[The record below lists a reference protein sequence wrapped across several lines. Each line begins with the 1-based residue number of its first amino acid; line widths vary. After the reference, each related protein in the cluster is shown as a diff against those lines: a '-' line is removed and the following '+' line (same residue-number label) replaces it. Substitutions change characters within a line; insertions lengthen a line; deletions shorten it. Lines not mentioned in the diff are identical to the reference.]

1 MSHSHDAIIIG
12 TGQAGPPLARR
23 LSSVGMS
30 VVIVERHLFGGTCVN
45 TGCIP
50 TKAMVAS
57 AYIAHAS
64 RRARDFGVTIDGDV
78 RVDMKNVKARKDR
91 IAERSR
97 AGVERMLRGLPRCE
111 VKTGHARFRS
121 AREVAVG
128 EHNLSADR
136 IFINVGGRP
145 SLPPMPGLD
154 QVPFLTNSSMM
165 NLDAV
170 PRHLLVVG
178 GSYIG
183 LEFGQMFRRFGSEVT
198 IIEMA
203 SRLVQREDTEIS
215 SAVQEVLIN
224 EGITLRLNARCLRV
238 SGDAG
243 SIIAHVD
250 CEEGSP
256 SIEGSHLLLA
266 VGRQPNTDDLGLDAA
281 GVSRDDRGYIVVN
294 DQLETNV
301 PGIWA
306 LGDCNGRGAF
316 THTAYNDFEIVASN
330 LLERTARRISDR
342 ISAYALFIDPPLAR
356 VGLTET
362 EAQAQGRSILVA
374 RRPMKHVG
382 RAIEKGETNGLMK
395 IVVDAQF
402 QQILGAAVF
411 GTGGDEVIHCIL
423 DTMYAKAPY
432 PVLQRAMHIHPT
444 VSELIPTLLEGLAPP
459 AT

>member
-1 MSHSHDAIIIG
+1 MSHRYDAIIIG

-23 LSSVGMS
+23 LSTAGMS
-30 VVIVERHLFGGTCVN
+30 VAIVERHLFGGTCVN

-57 AYIAHAS
+57 AYIAQAA
-64 RRARDFGVTIDGDV
+64 RRAREFGVTIDGDV
-78 RVDMKNVKARKDR
+78 HVDMKSVKARKDA

-97 AGVERMLRGLPRCE
+97 AGVETMLRGLAHCE
-111 VKTGHARFRS
+111 VYTGHARFRS
-121 AREVAVG
+121 ARDVAVG
-128 EHNLSADR
+128 EQILNADR

-145 SLPPMPGLD
+145 SMPPMPGLD
-154 QVPFLTNSSMM
+154 RMAFLTSSSMM
-165 NLDAV
+165 HVDTV

-183 LEFGQMFRRFGSEVT
+183 LEFGQMFRRFGSDVT

-203 SRLVQREDTEIS
+203 PRLVQREDAEIS
-215 SAVQEVLIN
+215 AAIQDVLIN

-238 SGDAG
+238 SGDSG
-243 SIIAHVD
+243 SVIAHVD

-256 SIEGSHLLLA
+256 SIVGSHLLLA

-281 GVSRDDRGYIVVN
+281 GVSRDNRGYIVVN

-301 PGIWA
+301 SGIWA

-330 LLERTARRISDR
+330 LLDGTARRISDR
-342 ISAYALFIDPPLAR
+342 ISAYALFIDPPLGR

-362 EAQAQGRSILVA
+362 EAQAQRRSILVA

-382 RAIEKGETNGLMK
+382 RAIEKGETSGLMK
-395 IVVDAQF
+395 IVVDAQSH
-402 QQILGAAVF
+402 QILGAAVF
-411 GTGGDEVIHCIL
+411 GTGGDEVIHCVL

-432 PVLQRAMHIHPT
+432 SVLQHAMHIHPT
-444 VSELIPTLLEGLAPP
+444 VCELIPTLLEGLAPP
-459 AT
+459 AI

>member
-23 LSSVGMS
+23 LSSAGMS
-30 VVIVERHLFGGTCVN
+30 VAIVERHLFGGTCVN

-78 RVDMKNVKARKDR
+78 RVDMKNVKVRKDR

-111 VKTGHARFRS
+111 VNTGHARFRS

-145 SLPPMPGLD
+145 CLPPMPGLD

-165 NLDAV
+165 NLDTV

-178 GSYIG
+178 GGYIG

-203 SRLVQREDTEIS
+203 SRLVQREDTDIS
-215 SAVQEVLIN
+215 SAVQDVLIN

-330 LLERTARRISDR
+330 LLEGTARRISDR
-342 ISAYALFIDPPLAR
+342 ISAYALFIDPPLGR

-362 EAQAQGRSILVA
+362 EAEAQGRSILVA

-411 GTGGDEVIHCIL
+411 GTGGDEVIHCVL

-432 PVLQRAMHIHPT
+432 PVLRRAMHIHPT

-459 AT
+459 AR

>member
-1 MSHSHDAIIIG
+1 MSHTYDAIIIG

-23 LSSVGMS
+23 LSSAGVS
-30 VVIVERHLFGGTCVN
+30 VAIVERHRFGGTCVN

-57 AYIAHAS
+57 AYIAHAA
-64 RRARDFGVTIDGDV
+64 RRAREFGVTVDGDV
-78 RVDMKNVKARKDR
+78 HVDMKSVKARKDA

-97 AGVERMLRGLPRCE
+97 AGVEKMLRGLPHCQ
-111 VKTGHARFRS
+111 VYTGHARFRS

-128 EHNLSADR
+128 EQILNADR

-145 SLPPMPGLD
+145 SMPPMPGLD
-154 QVPFLTNSSMM
+154 RVPFLTSSSMM
-165 NLDAV
+165 HVDTV

-183 LEFGQMFRRFGSEVT
+183 LEFGQMFRRFGSDVT

-203 SRLVQREDTEIS
+203 SRLVQREDAEIS
-215 SAVQEVLIN
+215 AAIQDVLIN

-243 SIIAHVD
+243 SVTAHVD

-281 GVSRDDRGYIVVN
+281 GVSRNDREYIVVN

-330 LLERTARRISDR
+330 LLDGTSRRVSDR
-342 ISAYALFIDPPLAR
+342 VMAYALFIDPPLGR
-356 VGLTET
+356 VGLTEA
-362 EAQAQGRSILVA
+362 EAQRLGLSLLVA
-374 RRPMKHVG
+374 RRPMTRVG

-395 IVVDAQF
+395 IVVDAHSK
-402 QQILGAAVF
+402 QILGAAIF
-411 GTGGDEVIHCIL
+411 GTGGDEVIHCVL

-432 PVLQRAMHIHPT
+432 SVLQQAMHIHPT
-444 VSELIPTLLEGLAPP
+444 VSELIPTLLEGLA